1 LSVPK
6 KQRFDLQKND
16 RDFLLKYL
24 SQNPS
29 ETNYPKYNDSIF
41 YNSYVKFFFHD
52 STHQMPQ
59 QIRVF
64 NKVGWAYGFLTD
76 VSYVIDVKNNIEFM
90 LAATIYVNQDEILND
105 DKYEYE
111 TIGLPL
117 LHEVGNLVYKY
128 DLKRERKYQPDLSA
142 FKLKYETRNPTDKR
156 TTIKEVD
163 N

>member
-1 LSVPK
+1 
-6 KQRFDLQKND
+6 
-16 RDFLLKYL
+16 
-24 SQNPS
+24 
-29 ETNYPKYNDSIF
+29 
-41 YNSYVKFFFHD
+41 
-52 STHQMPQ
+52 M
-59 QIRVF
+59 
-64 NKVGWAYGFLTD
+64 GWAYGFLTD